1 MLTRGGWNDRRHT
14 PEHYGRLL
22 LHRGAYRF
30 YSDTHKVLYK
40 ARRRRH
46 THLYGEAAQRRT
58 GLCEDCHNGLHTLEL
73 ELFAPCPAPARYLT
87 CCKMTIDSIIKL
99 QRENEDRS
107 GEDDDC
113 WLRHIEIAKTSGRQK
128 HYQIYLDMN
137 NRVIVADALY
147 CTIEA
152 IEGFPNHYGQ

>member
-1 MLTRGGWNDRRHT
+1 MTAAILLNTTDDYFHT
-14 PEHYGRLL
+14 VVHI
-22 LHRGAYRF
+22 AF
-30 YSDTHKVLYK
+30 
-40 ARRRRH
+40 
-46 THLYGEAAQRRT
+46 
-58 GLCEDCHNGLHTLEL
+58 NGLHTLEL

-87 CCKMTIDSIIKL
+87 CCKMTNDSIIKL
-99 QRENEDRS
+99 QMENEDRS